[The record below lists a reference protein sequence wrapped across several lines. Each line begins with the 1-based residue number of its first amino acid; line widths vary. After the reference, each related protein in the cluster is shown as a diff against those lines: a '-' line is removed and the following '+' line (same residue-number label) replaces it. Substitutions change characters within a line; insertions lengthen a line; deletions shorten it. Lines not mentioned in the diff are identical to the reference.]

1 VRGLRGG
8 GRRGWCEEWARS
20 CWSYFFHTISARLSK
35 QPRTV
40 GGTLR
45 EQLTA
50 RGTPVDMVAP
60 EDQLTDLHK
69 LQEGFDN
76 FMLLDEEAQLEF
88 ILQLCHFKVTVA
100 GFLFCLDAISAL
112 TKDDPLHV
120 KRLSLGGWSD
130 SCILSWMRD
139 PCGSNGRCTRIKPTT

>member
-20 CWSYFFHTISARLSK
+20 CRSYFFHTISARLSK

-50 RGTPVDMVAP
+50 RGTPVDMVSP

-100 GFLFCLDAISAL
+100 GLLFGLSRDDIDAFYKSIER
-112 TKDDPLHV
+112 V
-120 KRLSLGGWSD
+120 
-130 SCILSWMRD
+130 RD
-139 PCGSNGRCTRIKPTT
+139 VV